1 MPGSER
7 ELVFA
12 ESMALP
18 AGDYVVLAILD
29 YGGARLL
36 GAQALLK
43 VDVPGE
49 EER

>member
-1 MPGSER
+1 MPGGER
-7 ELVFA
+7 EMVFA
-12 ESMALP
+12 EAMSLP

-29 YGGARLL
+29 YGSKKLL

-43 VDVPGE
+43 VDVPEE